1 MKVRGGAAA
10 LIVATAFAPWPV
22 LAQQV
27 EAGGRAEQRDV
38 AELDAIVVTAQKRSE
53 RLQDVPIAI
62 ETLGEAALA
71 AGPVTDI
78 TAIQLVSPAVSGSG
92 NSSAQPLIAVRGIVS
107 NDFSIGADPAL
118 GIYVDDVY
126 TGRSAGAVQ
135 ELVDIDRV
143 EIVKG
148 PQGTLFGRNTTAGAI
163 SIYTNRPDLAG
174 FSGSAV
180 TSIGDFDA
188 VRASTT
194 VNLPLDDQTAVR
206 ASMVYDRHD
215 GFFENAVGGRR
226 LDKAD
231 HLAGRAALRFETGTL
246 DVILTGEYERD
257 RDDGLVA
264 KSIAYPIAG
273 DEGFAKAKPPVSIN
287 APIRNHR
294 DLYGGNLR
302 IEGSLG
308 SLNFTSISAVRGYRV
323 RYLEDTDATPLTQ
336 VHFGSREWQDAQSQE
351 FRLASPYQ
359 AFRWTAGASI
369 YHERIAADS
378 RTIYD
383 EDGVCTGLAR
393 SPTPTDCDSL
403 LRALP
408 SPDPS
413 AANLFD
419 ALFAAGAVTDP
430 YTGETGQIE
439 SNRARG
445 EYLSFGVYG
454 DFTLELTPTFSLTGG
469 LRYSRDRKSVNVS
482 SLPTANLVTLVNE
495 GNLYLR
501 SGQQQAS
508 KTWDQWQP
516 RVVLA
521 WKPLESLSA
530 YASYTRGYKSGGFNV
545 LQPGDPPFGPERVS
559 QIEAGLK
566 GSLLERRLRYD
577 FAAFQWRY
585 NDLQVQVFE
594 GGLPIVRNAGRARGR
609 GLESSLTFTA
619 DSRIDLTLAAA
630 FLDATYTRFR
640 FGESLDYTGN
650 RLPLAPKAS
659 GRVGVAVHDLPGLD
673 GLSLQADYVY
683 RSLQYFSPDNGVLR
697 QPAHGLLSARI
708 AYQIPRS
715 GLEIVLSGENLT
727 NSRYA
732 TTGQVIDAVNV
743 AVLRLGEPRRIAVGA
758 RLQW

>member
-1 MKVRGGAAA
+1 MRSGKAAA
-10 LIVATAFAPWPV
+10 LMVATSFASWPV

-27 EAGGRAEQRDV
+27 DPGGAGEQRNI

-71 AGPVTDI
+71 TGPVTDI
-78 TAIQLVSPAVSGSG
+78 TAIQMVSPAVSGSG

-107 NDFSIGADPAL
+107 NDFSIGGDPAL

-163 SIYTNRPDLAG
+163 SIYTNKPDLGALA
-174 FSGSAV
+174 GSAAA
-180 TSIGDFDA
+180 SFGDFQA
-188 VRASTT
+188 VRASAIL
-194 VNLPLDDQTAVR
+194 NMPLTDQTAVR
-206 ASMVYDRHD
+206 ASMVYNRHD
-215 GFFENAVGGRR
+215 GFFENASGGRR
-226 LDKAD
+226 LDKVD
-231 HLAGRAALRFETGTL
+231 HLAGRVALRLQSGSL

-264 KSIAYPIAG
+264 KSIAYNVPG
-273 DEGFAKAKPPVSIN
+273 DQDSAVAKPPVSIN

-302 IEGSLG
+302 IEAPLG
-308 SLNFTSISAVRGYRV
+308 LLDFTSISAVRGYRV

-359 AFRWTAGASI
+359 AFRWTAGASL

-413 AANLFD
+413 DASLFD
-419 ALFAAGAVTDP
+419 TLLKSGVVTDP
-430 YTGETGQIE
+430 YKGETGQVE
-439 SNRARG
+439 ANRARG
-445 EYLSFGVYG
+445 EYLSLGVYG
-454 DFTLELTPTFSLTGG
+454 DFTLELSPTFSLTGG
-469 LRYSRDRKSVNVS
+469 LRYSRDRKSVNVK
-482 SLPTANLVTLVNE
+482 SLPTSNLVTIVNGE
-495 GNLYLR
+495 NLYLR
-501 SGQQQAS
+501 SGQQRSS

-516 RVVLA
+516 RVLLA

-566 GSLLERRLRYD
+566 GSLFERRVRYD

-609 GLESSLTFTA
+609 GLESSITLA
-619 DSRIDLTLAAA
+619 PDRRLNLTLAAA

-640 FGESLDYTGN
+640 LGETVDYTGN

-659 GRVGVAVHDLPGLD
+659 GRIGLTGYDLLGVE
-673 GLSLQADYVY
+673 GLSLQADYVR
-683 RSLQYFSPDNGVLR
+683 RSRQYFSPDNGVLS
-697 QPAHGLLSARI
+697 QPAYGLLSARI
-708 AYQIPRS
+708 AYTIPRS
-715 GLEIVLSGENLT
+715 GLELAMSGENLT
-727 NSRYA
+727 DAHYA

-743 AVLRLGEPRRIAVGA
+743 AVLRLGEPRRIVFGA